1 MDASNDSDSVA
12 DVTLVEERDNIG
24 CESHD
29 KFLSGMYSYSMM
41 LAYDR
46 ATLTPDSD
54 RRNAA
59 VYLHR

>member
-24 CESHD
+24 CKGHD
-29 KFLSGMYSYSMM
+29 KFLSGMYSYSVM

-54 RRNAA
+54 
-59 VYLHR
+59 

>member
-1 MDASNDSDSVA
+1 MYDSNDSDSVA

-24 CESHD
+24 CESHNE
-29 KFLSGMYSYSMM
+29 FLSGMYSYSMM

-54 RRNAA
+54 
-59 VYLHR
+59 